1 MIWKKNTVKLTEA
14 KLNQIIRESIE
25 NYIKEN
31 EEIDWDNFDDDDF
44 DEEEDWDGSWA
55 GRGRTGENYEENPD
69 SEEMIW
75 RHYGN
80 QNIHKDKPG
89 EEGLYGMLAQGDK
102 NTFARHIARSLRSS
116 NADFEDALYRDWPDP
131 DVNNS
136 EDEIEYMS
144 NKLGKQV
151 YESVIRKLRR
161 IK

>member
-1 MIWKKNTVKLTEA
+1 MKKNTIKLTEV
-14 KLNQIIRESIE
+14 KLKQIIRESIE

-31 EEIDWDNFDDDDF
+31 EDIDWDDLEDDDY
-44 DEEEDWDGSWA
+44 EEDWDGSWA
-55 GRGRTGENYEENPD
+55 GRGRTEEDYEENPS

-89 EEGLYGMLAQGDK
+89 EEGIYGMLAQGDK
-102 NTFARHIARSLRSS
+102 NTFARHMARSLRPT
-116 NADFEDALYRDWPDP
+116 NADTEDALYRDWSDP
-131 DVNNS
+131 DANTS
-136 EDEIEYMS
+136 EDDIEYLS
-144 NKLGKQV
+144 NKLGKKV

>member
-1 MIWKKNTVKLTEA
+1 MKKNTVKLTEA
-14 KLNQIIRESIE
+14 KLKQIIRESIE

-31 EEIDWDNFDDDDF
+31 EDIDWDDLEDDDY
-44 DEEEDWDGSWA
+44 EEDWDGSWA
-55 GRGRTGENYEENPD
+55 GRGRTEEDYGENPS

-89 EEGLYGMLAQGDK
+89 EEGIYGMLAQGDK
-102 NTFARHIARSLRSS
+102 NTFARHMARSLRPT
-116 NADFEDALYRDWPDP
+116 NADTEDALYRDWSDP
-131 DVNNS
+131 DANTS
-136 EDEIEYMS
+136 EDDIEYLS
-144 NKLGKQV
+144 NKLGKKV

>member
-1 MIWKKNTVKLTEA
+1 MKKNTVKLTEA

-44 DEEEDWDGSWA
+44 DDEEDWDGSWD